1 VIYFFGDTMQRSKRY
16 KQISSKVEK
25 GKEYTL
31 DEAIALLKEV
41 ASTKFDESVEVAVRL
56 GVDPRHADQLV
67 RGTVSLPNGT
77 GKTVS
82 VLVMTKGSK
91 EKEAQES
98 GADHVGL
105 DEYVEKIQQGWL
117 ECDVIIATPD
127 VMSTVGKLGK
137 ILGPKGMMPNP
148 KSGTVT
154 FEVGQT
160 VKDVKAG
167 KIDFR
172 VDRNGNLHVIAGK
185 ISFEVAKIKENVKAF
200 FEMVMRLKPS
210 SAKGQYIRSV
220 TLSTTMGPG
229 IRLDRTALMD
239 EMK

>member
-1 VIYFFGDTMQRSKRY
+1 MNRSRRY
-16 KQISSKVEK
+16 KKISSKIEK
-25 GKEYTL
+25 GKEYNL
-31 DEAIALLKEV
+31 DKAITLLKEL
-41 ASTKFDESVEVAVRL
+41 ATTKFDESVEVALKL
-56 GVDPRHADQLV
+56 GIDPRHADQMV

-77 GKTVS
+77 GKTVR
-82 VLVMTKGSK
+82 VLVLTKGST
-91 EKEAQES
+91 EKESQEA
-98 GADHVGL
+98 GADYVGL

-117 ECDVIIATPD
+117 DCDVIIATPD

-172 VDRNGNLHVIAGK
+172 VDRNGNLHVAAGK
-185 ISFEVAKIKENVKAF
+185 ISFDVPKIKENIKAF
-200 FEMVMRLKPS
+200 LETVLRLKPA

-229 IRLDRTALMD
+229 IPLDRAALLD
-239 EMK
+239 ELK

>member
-1 VIYFFGDTMQRSKRY
+1 MKRSRRY
-16 KQISSKVEK
+16 QKNASKFEK

-31 DEAIALLKEV
+31 DEAISLLKEL
-41 ASTKFDESVEVAVRL
+41 ASAKFDESVEIAVRL
-56 GVDPRHADQLV
+56 GVDPRHADQMV

-77 GKTVS
+77 GKTVR
-82 VLVMTKGSK
+82 VLVLTKGGK
-91 EKEAQES
+91 EKEAQEA
-98 GADHVGL
+98 GADFVGL

-117 ECDVIIATPD
+117 DCDVIIATPD
-127 VMSTVGKLGK
+127 AMSSVGKLGK

-172 VDRNGNLHVIAGK
+172 VDRNGNLHVAAGK
-185 ISFEVAKIKENVKAF
+185 ISFEIAKIKENVKAF
-200 FEMVMRLKPS
+200 LEMVLRLKPA

-229 IRLDRTALMD
+229 IPLDRVALMD
-239 EMK
+239 ELK

>member
-1 VIYFFGDTMQRSKRY
+1 MQRSRRY

-31 DEAIALLKEV
+31 DEAISLLKEV
-41 ASTKFDESVEVAVRL
+41 ASTKFDETVEVAVRL

-77 GKTVS
+77 GKTVR

-91 EKEAQES
+91 EKEAQEA

-117 ECDVIIATPD
+117 DCDVIIATPD

-200 FEMVMRLKPS
+200 LEMVMRLKPA

>member
-1 VIYFFGDTMQRSKRY
+1 M
-16 KQISSKVEK
+16 
-25 GKEYTL
+25 
-31 DEAIALLKEV
+31 
-41 ASTKFDESVEVAVRL
+41 
-56 GVDPRHADQLV
+56 V

-77 GKTVS
+77 GKTVR
-82 VLVMTKGSK
+82 VLVMTKGGK
-91 EKEAQES
+91 EKEAQEA

-105 DEYVEKIQQGWL
+105 DEYVEKIKQGWL
-117 ECDVIIATPD
+117 DFDVIVATPD
-127 VMSTVGKLGK
+127 VMSTVGRLGK

-160 VKDVKAG
+160 VKEVKAG

-172 VDRNGNLHVIAGK
+172 VDRNGNLHVATGK
-185 ISFEVAKIKENVKAF
+185 ISFDVSKIKENVKVF
-200 FEMVMRLKPS
+200 LEMILRLRPT
-210 SAKGQYIRSV
+210 SAKGQYLKSV

-229 IRLDRTALMD
+229 IRLDRAALID

>member
-1 VIYFFGDTMQRSKRY
+1 MQRSKRY
-16 KQISSKVEK
+16 KQISGKIDKSKL
-25 GKEYTL
+25 YTL
-31 DEAIALLKEV
+31 DEAISLLKEV
-41 ASTKFDESVEVAVRL
+41 ASAKFDESVEVAVRL
-56 GVDPRHADQLV
+56 GVDPRHADQMV

-77 GKTVS
+77 GKTVR
-82 VLVMTKGSK
+82 VLVMTKGGK
-91 EKEAQES
+91 EKEAREA

-117 ECDVIIATPD
+117 DCDVIVATPD
-127 VMSTVGKLGK
+127 VMSTVGRLGK

-172 VDRNGNLHVIAGK
+172 VDRNGILHVATGK
-185 ISFEVAKIKENVKAF
+185 ISFDVSKIKENIKAF
-200 FEMVMRLKPS
+200 LEMILRLKPTS
-210 SAKGQYIRSV
+210 SKGQYIRSV

-229 IRLDRTALMD
+229 IPLDRAALMD

>member
-1 VIYFFGDTMQRSKRY
+1 MQRSKRY
-16 KQISSKVEK
+16 TQISGKVEK

-31 DEAIALLKEV
+31 DEAISLLKEA
-41 ASTKFDESVEVAVRL
+41 ASKKFDESVEVAVRL
-56 GVDPRHADQLV
+56 GVDPRHADQMV

-77 GKTVS
+77 GKTVR
-82 VLVMTKGSK
+82 VLVMTKGGK
-91 EKEAQES
+91 EKEAQEA

-105 DEYVEKIQQGWL
+105 DEYVEKIKQGWL
-117 ECDVIIATPD
+117 DFDVIVATPD
-127 VMSTVGKLGK
+127 VMSTVGRLGK

-160 VKDVKAG
+160 VKEVKAG

-172 VDRNGNLHVIAGK
+172 VDRNGNLHVAAGK
-185 ISFEVAKIKENVKAF
+185 ISFDVSKIKENVNVF
-200 FEMVMRLKPS
+200 LEMILRLRPT
-210 SAKGQYIRSV
+210 SAKGQYLKSV

-229 IRLDRTALMD
+229 IRLDRAALID

>member
-1 VIYFFGDTMQRSKRY
+1 MKRSKRY
-16 KQISSKVEK
+16 KQIASKVER

-31 DEAIALLKEV
+31 DEAITLLKEF

-56 GVDPRHADQLV
+56 GVDPRHADQMV

-77 GKTVS
+77 GKTVR
-82 VLVMTKGSK
+82 VLVLTKGSK
-91 EKEAQES
+91 EKEAQEA

-105 DEYVEKIQQGWL
+105 DEYIEKLQQGWL
-117 ECDVIIATPD
+117 DCDVIIATPD

-137 ILGPKGMMPNP
+137 VLGPKGMMPNP

-160 VKDVKAG
+160 VKEVKAG

-172 VDRNGNLHVIAGK
+172 VDRNGILHVATGK
-185 ISFEVAKIKENVKAF
+185 ISFEVSKIKENVKAF
-200 FEMVMRLKPS
+200 LEMVMRLKPT
-210 SAKGQYIRSV
+210 SAKGQYLRSV

-229 IRLDRTALMD
+229 IRLDRATLMD
-239 EMK
+239 ELK